1 MQKAKIDTL
10 QLELGAR
17 PQRLGSSK
25 AQNCSQ
31 GEHRPSTEG
40 QQNRVAETAELRSFA
55 LTGSFAV
62 NWGGGRRGPGIIP
75 AAGRARQPGSQRR
88 GHPAGA
94 ADHERPP
101 GRHSEGAHPAGL
113 DPGASAA
120 APAGGP
126 RCRLSNR
133 AVAAPA
139 RPGPGHPLPPA
150 ASAPPASP
158 CEMMLQVPL
167 SGGRALPGPSP
178 LPTPQR
184 CPGPSEGLLCSGKAL
199 PRWQGKF
206 PPTVERNPWPRVTVL
221 CSAL

>member
-25 AQNCSQ
+25 AQSCSQ
-31 GEHRPSTEG
+31 GEHRPSPEG
-40 QQNRVAETAELRSFA
+40 QQNREAETAELRSFA

-62 NWGGGRRGPGIIP
+62 NLGGGRRGPGSIP
-75 AAGRARQPGSQRR
+75 AAGRARQPGGQRR

-139 RPGPGHPLPPA
+139 APRRSGAPGPGPPPRLPPA
-150 ASAPPASP
+150 APQSP
-158 CEMMLQVPL
+158 QKR
-167 SGGRALPGPSP
+167 G
-178 LPTPQR
+178 
-184 CPGPSEGLLCSGKAL
+184 
-199 PRWQGKF
+199 
-206 PPTVERNPWPRVTVL
+206 ERNPWPRVTVL